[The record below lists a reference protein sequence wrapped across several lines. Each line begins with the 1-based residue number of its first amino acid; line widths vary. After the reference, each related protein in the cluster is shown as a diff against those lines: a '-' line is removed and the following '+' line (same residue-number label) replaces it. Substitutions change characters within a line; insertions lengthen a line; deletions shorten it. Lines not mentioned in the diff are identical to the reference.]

1 MKRILLAFGSV
12 VLIVSIATHQASSQN
27 LMEKMKKK
35 AEEAILKK
43 TPAGEETKDN
53 QSPAGTSSTGTS
65 GPSNTKGGG
74 LSAKTIDVTQQIADA
89 QTAFGAKKYTDA
101 KYSIRQAIL
110 GIELEIGKSILKELP
125 EKIAG
130 LSIVTEEDNVTSSGI
145 GFVGLVIH
153 RVYGPGEKQFTLTIG
168 NDAAMLSAV
177 NMYLAAG
184 AYASTAD
191 EQNIQQTKFKD
202 YRAIIE
208 YDESSGYKLS
218 VPFGQSSILVTEGVN
233 FSSEEEFMSAS
244 NEIDIENI
252 KKHLGEQ

>member
-1 MKRILLAFGSV
+1 MKKILIALGAV
-12 VLIVSIATHQASSQN
+12 VLLVGITTQQASSQN

-35 AEEAILKK
+35 AEDALLKK
-43 TPAGEETKDN
+43 TPAGDEQNADQQTT
-53 QSPAGTSSTGTS
+53 GTSSSGTG

-74 LSAKTIDVTQQIADA
+74 LSAKTIDIKQQIADA
-89 QTAFGAKKYTDA
+89 QTAFGAKKYMDA
-101 KYSIRQAIL
+101 KYAIRQAIL
-110 GIELEIGKSILKELP
+110 GIELEIGKNILKELP

-130 LSIVTEEDNVTSSGI
+130 LPIVPEEDNVTSSGI

-153 RVYGPGEKQFTLTIG
+153 RVYGSEDKQFTLTIG

-177 NMYLAAG
+177 NMYLASG
-184 AYASTAD
+184 AYASTAE
-191 EQNIQQTKFKD
+191 EQNVQQTKYKD

-218 VPFGQSSILVTEGVN
+218 VPFGQSSILVFEGVN
-233 FSSEEEFMSAS
+233 FNSQEEFMSAC

>member
-1 MKRILLAFGSV
+1 MRKILFTLISAMLLLGLA
-12 VLIVSIATHQASSQN
+12 TQQASSQN

-35 AEEAILKK
+35 AEDALLKK
-43 TPAGEETKDN
+43 TPAGDEQKD
-53 QSPAGTSSTGTS
+53 QEATTGTSSSGTG

-74 LSAKTIDVTQQIADA
+74 LNAKTIDIRQQIADA
-89 QTAFGAKKYTDA
+89 QTAYDAKKYTDA

-110 GIELEIGKSILKELP
+110 GIELEIGKNILKELP

-130 LSIVTEEDNVTSSGI
+130 LPIVPEEDNVTSSGI

-153 RVYGPGEKQFTLTIG
+153 RVYGSGDQQFTLTIG

-177 NMYLAAG
+177 NMYLASG
-184 AYASTAD
+184 AYASTAE

-233 FSSEEEFMSAS
+233 FSSEDDFMNAS
-244 NEIDIENI
+244 NEIDLENI

>member
-1 MKRILLAFGSV
+1 MKKMIFILGTV
-12 VLIVSIATHQASSQN
+12 VLLVGITSQQVSSQN

-35 AEEAILKK
+35 AEEALLKK
-43 TPAGEETKDN
+43 TPAGEEQKDDP
-53 QSPAGTSSTGTS
+53 STTGTSSQGTG

-74 LSAKTIDVTQQIADA
+74 LSAKTIDIQQQIADA
-89 QTAFGAKKYTDA
+89 QTAFDAKKFTDA

-110 GIELEIGKSILKELP
+110 GIELEIGKNILKELP

-130 LSIVTEEDNVTSSGI
+130 LPIVPEEDNVTSSGI

-153 RVYGPGEKQFTLTIG
+153 RVYGSGDQQFTLTIG
-168 NDAAMLSAV
+168 NDAVMLSAV
-177 NMYLAAG
+177 NMYLASG
-184 AYASTAD
+184 AYTSTAE
-191 EQNIQQTKFKD
+191 EQNVQQTKFKD

-233 FSSEEEFMSAS
+233 FNSDNEFMSAS

>member
-1 MKRILLAFGSV
+1 
-12 VLIVSIATHQASSQN
+12 
-27 LMEKMKKK
+27 
-35 AEEAILKK
+35 LKK
-43 TPAGEETKDN
+43 NPAGEEQKDD
-53 QSPAGTSSTGTS
+53 QSTTGTSSSGTG

-74 LSAKTIDVTQQIADA
+74 LSAKTIDIKQQIADA
-89 QTAFGAKKYTDA
+89 QTAFAAKKYTDA

-110 GIELEIGKSILKELP
+110 GIELEIGKNILKGLP

-130 LSIVTEEDNVTSSGI
+130 LPVVPEEDNVTSSGI

-153 RVYGPGEKQFTLTIG
+153 RVYGTDDKRFTVTIG

-177 NMYLAAG
+177 NMYLASG
-184 AYASTAD
+184 AYASTAE
-191 EQNIQQTKFKD
+191 EQNIQQTKYKD
-202 YRAIIE
+202 YRAVIE

-233 FSSEEEFMSAS
+233 FGSQEEFMSAS

-252 KKHLGEQ
+252 KKQLGEQ

>member
-1 MKRILLAFGSV
+1 MRKILFTFISAVLLMGLA
-12 VLIVSIATHQASSQN
+12 TQQASSQN

-35 AEEAILKK
+35 AEDALLKK
-43 TPAGEETKDN
+43 TPAGDEQKD
-53 QSPAGTSSTGTS
+53 QEATTGTSSSGTS

-74 LSAKTIDVTQQIADA
+74 LNAKTIDIRQQIADA
-89 QTAFGAKKYTDA
+89 QTAYDAKKYTDA

-110 GIELEIGKSILKELP
+110 GIELEIGKNILKELP

-130 LSIVTEEDNVTSSGI
+130 LPIVPEEDNVTSSGI

-153 RVYGPGEKQFTLTIG
+153 RVYGSGEKQFTLTIG

-177 NMYLAAG
+177 NMYLASG
-184 AYASTAD
+184 AYASTAE

-233 FSSEEEFMSAS
+233 FSSEDDFMNAS

>member
-1 MKRILLAFGSV
+1 MKRILLAIGSV
-12 VLIVSIATHQASSQN
+12 VLLVSITTHQASSQN

-35 AEEAILKK
+35 AEDALLKK
-43 TPAGEETKDN
+43 TPAGEEQKND
-53 QSPAGTSSTGTS
+53 QSTTGTTSSQSG

-74 LSAKTIDVTQQIADA
+74 LSSKTIDIKQQIADA
-89 QTAFGAKKYTDA
+89 QAAFDAKKYTDA

-110 GIELEIGKSILKELP
+110 GIELEIGKNILKELP

-130 LSIVTEEDNVTSSGI
+130 LPIVPEEDNVTSSGI
-145 GFVGLVIH
+145 GFVGLIIH
-153 RVYGPGEKQFTLTIG
+153 RVYGSGDKQFTLTIG

-177 NMYLAAG
+177 NMYLASG
-184 AYASTAD
+184 AYASTAE